1 VTHTECCIHT
11 PLTRTCMLSTLAAA
25 RTPTPQHRGQQQPSH
40 QAELEEKKRQ
50 LQAIKER
57 RERRTRERASKVR
70 VCVVCLDCC
79 CCFLLLLSRT
89 FLAVLLLA
97 QVHSS
102 QHHHAH
108 LPTTAHSPPIG
119 CASRT
124 LRRLEAPHQRMRSKP
139 SRGLSSRRSTGRG
152 SCR

>member
-70 VCVVCLDCC
+70 VCVVCLD
-79 CCFLLLLSRT
+79 LLLLLPVVTFPHLSLSHFCLHKSTAVTITARIYRLLRIHRPSAVHRVHAGVWKRRT
-89 FLAVLLLA
+89 R
-97 QVHSS
+97 
-102 QHHHAH
+102 
-108 LPTTAHSPPIG
+108 G
-119 CASRT
+119 CA
-124 LRRLEAPHQRMRSKP
+124 RSP
-139 SRGLSSRRSTGRG
+139 QGV
-152 SCR
+152 